1 MNYFKECCSIK
12 PESIGSSEK
21 YISSDI
27 RKIVDSSD
35 RILYWNMGSN
45 AYIKEKIQIID
56 NLLSKSKLKV
66 KGKGNQLYSSLS
78 RHTGLY
84 ITLFYYQDQHTV
96 FQNLIGILIYTITF
110 GRIDINLEDSR
121 LYTYLMGP
129 RIGHLNQTFHILY
142 YLKRHQS
149 LWLPMDPM
157 KIEIEY
163 KSQEDHS
170 LKVRRKV
177 MKVIHRVTIDKVNNN
192 ILVVRKKKNKYL
204 YGC

>member
-1 MNYFKECCSIK
+1 
-12 PESIGSSEK
+12 
-21 YISSDI
+21 
-27 RKIVDSSD
+27 
-35 RILYWNMGSN
+35 MGSN

-157 KIEIEY
+157 KIEIKY